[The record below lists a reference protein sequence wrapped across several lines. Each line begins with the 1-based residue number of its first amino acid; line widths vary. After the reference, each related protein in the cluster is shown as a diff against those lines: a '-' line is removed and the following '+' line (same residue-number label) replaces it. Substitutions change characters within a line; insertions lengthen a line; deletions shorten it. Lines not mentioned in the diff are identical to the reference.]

1 MTMEDEG
8 KAATRILNDLQRDLA
23 SADSYAGTPS
33 GAFENLV
40 RGTVKRWDNERPKP
54 KPRTVAEAINDCSVY
69 LHNCGKASPRTCKE
83 CGLGPCKF
91 GLKHDA

>member
-1 MTMEDEG
+1 MESEG
-8 KAATRILNDLQRDLA
+8 EVAVRILSDLKRDVA

-40 RGTVKRWDNERPKP
+40 RGTLRRWDNERPKP
-54 KPRTVAEAINDCSVY
+54 KPRTVAEAISDCSVY
-69 LHNCGKASPRTCKE
+69 LYNCKKASPKTCKE

-91 GLKHDA
+91 GLTRDA